1 MPGLF
6 LRINRIKKIN
16 IQNKFINIIKNY
28 YYSKLINNTSISP
41 YITNIIIDMH

>member
-16 IQNKFINIIKNY
+16 IRNKFINIIKNY
-28 YYSKLINNTSISP
+28 YSYKLI
-41 YITNIIIDMH
+41 